1 MTRVAP
7 KTAELLTPQASPC
20 RLAAASSSTRP
31 AMLSATP
38 KPWVM
43 ALASS
48 SGEVYADGAA
58 FMPGQFAPETIS
70 PQARRVLAQQFFQ
83 VTLL

>member
-1 MTRVAP
+1 
-7 KTAELLTPQASPC
+7 
-20 RLAAASSSTRP
+20 
-31 AMLSATP
+31 
-38 KPWVM
+38 VM

-70 PQARRVLAQQFFQ
+70 PQARRALAQHFFQ